1 MLHNLFILSLFFFF
15 NLGIDVDERS
25 FLLRLS

>member
-1 MLHNLFILSLFFFF
+1 MLHNLFILSLFFF